1 MKKKMYRIALYK
13 YANDVCEKLCSLAA
27 KFNGGEN
34 KLTLSQLATLV
45 NAKAIE
51 YPSLYGDC
59 KPELI
64 GENLLHVELKIGSDI
79 HTIMSIEEVEI
90 LELEVPELTPSMA
103 KELLDQHHDEVDAPP
118 SPEPPHEAPT
128 LHRYD

>member
-34 KLTLSQLATLV
+34 KLTLPQLATLV

-51 YPSLYGDC
+51 YPTLYSDC

-64 GENLLHVELKIGSDI
+64 GENLLHIELKVGDNT

-103 KELLDQHHDEVDAPP
+103 KDILEQHHEEV
-118 SPEPPHEAPT
+118 PPHPAPT
-128 LHRYD
+128 IHRYD